1 VTASVA
7 PEARRRF
14 RAPKYALA
22 LPSIVWYSAFFIAP
36 IAFVV
41 LYSFGTKDTS
51 QLVPVDLTKPSA
63 SGYREVFDETFF
75 TVFRA
80 TIRIAITATL
90 LCLLIGLPVAYFA
103 AFKVSERWRAIVLA
117 AVVVPSFTSFLI
129 RTVAWRIPLAPN
141 GTFSKFLQN
150 LGVIGDNGIQILETA
165 TAVQLAIVYNY
176 LGFMILPLYVAFDRI
191 DVRLREASKDLGAG
205 RFATFFGVTLPLAGP
220 GIAAGVLL
228 TFIPMC
234 GDYVT
239 ATVLGGVKGNMI
251 GAMIASQFSGAQNW
265 PLGSAMAVLMIGAVL
280 LVLILGAAIVWVF
293 PRLLGLLEPVV
304 QQWRRVRTKQQVA
317 TPGSLTT
324 PGGVGTS
331 ADASTSRGWSI
342 ADGALHRA
350 LGVWTTLVLIFLFI
364 PVGLVFLHSFNRG
377 NSFTIWSNAVST
389 KWWGELFDGAVF
401 FQTALLFAA
410 LVAIAFVARRVLKRR
425 AQFGGG
431 YTAWVVPS
439 GFVLALVV
447 NGVLT
452 SWYANIFDF
461 AGIGD
466 AIRNSFI
473 AAFGATV
480 IAVALGGTAGVALA
494 RRPGKWSSV
503 FMVLVFLILVTPE
516 IMDAIALA
524 TWFPRIQ
531 DVPVLGYIFTE
542 GWGPFNGGI
551 NKLWVGQSLYASA
564 VVTLIVRARLAGL
577 DESLEQ
583 AAADLGAP
591 PGRAFRQITLPLIAS
606 AMIAGGLLS
615 FALCL
620 DNAVI
625 STLISEAGSTTFPVA
640 LLGATRSTIKPFW
653 GVGAISLF
661 VVTMAS
667 LWFLVVILRRG
678 GASAGNIAAT
688 LTGN

>member
-1 VTASVA
+1 M
-7 PEARRRF
+7 
-14 RAPKYALA
+14 RAPKFALA
-22 LPSIVWYSAFFIAP
+22 LPSIFWYSAFFLAP

-41 LYSFGTKDTS
+41 AYSFGTKDTS
-51 QLVPVDLTKPSA
+51 KLVPVDFTNPSTR
-63 SGYREVFDETFF
+63 SYVEVFDETFF
-75 TVFRA
+75 SVFRS
-80 TIRIAITATL
+80 TVRIAITATL

-103 AFKVSERWRAIVLA
+103 AFKVSEKWRAIMLA

-141 GTFSKFLQN
+141 GNVSKWLQS
-150 LGVIGDNGIQILETA
+150 LGVIGDNGIQILETSA
-165 TAVQLAIVYNY
+165 AVQLAIVYNY

-205 RFATFFGVTLPLAGP
+205 RLSTFFSVTLPLAGP

-239 ATVLGGVKGNMI
+239 ATVLGGAKGNMI

-265 PLGSAMAVLMIGAVL
+265 PLGAAMAVLMIAAVL
-280 LVLILGAAIVWVF
+280 LTLVVGAAVAWVV
-293 PRLLGLLEPVV
+293 PRVLGLFEPLI
-304 QQWRRVRTKQQVA
+304 QQWRRARA
-317 TPGSLTT
+317 
-324 PGGVGTS
+324 TS
-331 ADASTSRGWSI
+331 AARAAAEAAAKGVEPARGWSLG
-342 ADGALHRA
+342 DGVLQRS

-377 NSFTIWSNAVST
+377 NSFTIFSNAVST
-389 KWWGELFDGAVF
+389 KWWGELFDGVVFLATAARFAVF
-401 FQTALLFAA
+401 
-410 LVAIAFVARRVLKRR
+410 VAIALVVRRLLKRR
-425 AQFGGG
+425 AAFGSAA
-431 YTAWVVPS
+431 YTAWLVPS
-439 GFVLALVV
+439 AFALALVV
-447 NGVLT
+447 NGLLT
-452 SWYANIFDF
+452 SWYANLFDF

-480 IAVALGGTAGVALA
+480 IAVALGGSAGVALA
-494 RRPGKWSSV
+494 RRPGAWSNA

-531 DVPVLGYIFTE
+531 GFPVVGYIFTE

>member
-1 VTASVA
+1 MTAWVA
-7 PEARRRF
+7 SEGRRRP
-14 RAPKYALA
+14 RAPKFALA
-22 LPSIVWYSAFFIAP
+22 LPSIVWYVTFFVAP

-51 QLVPVDLTKPSA
+51 KLVPVDLANPSTN
-63 SGYREVFDETFF
+63 SYVEVFDETFF
-75 TVFRA
+75 SVFRG
-80 TIRIAITATL
+80 TVRIAITATL
-90 LCLLIGLPVAYFA
+90 FCLLIGLPVAYFA
-103 AFKVSERWRAIVLA
+103 AFKVGERWRAIVLA

-141 GTFSKFLQN
+141 GTLSKFLQD
-150 LGVIGDNGIQILETA
+150 LGVIGDNGIQVLETSL
-165 TAVQLAIVYNY
+165 AVQLAIVYNY

-205 RFATFFGVTLPLAGP
+205 RAATFFSVTLPLAGP

-239 ATVLGGVKGNMI
+239 ATVLGGAKGNMI
-251 GAMIASQFSGAQNW
+251 GAMIASQFSSAQNW

-280 LVLILGAAIVWVF
+280 LVLIIGAAVVWIAPWLF
-293 PRLLGLLEPVV
+293 ATFEPAI
-304 QQWRRVRTKQQVA
+304 QRWRRVRAERPRAKNGQ
-317 TPGSLTT
+317 PSRKW
-324 PGGVGTS
+324 GV
-331 ADASTSRGWSI
+331 
-342 ADGALHRA
+342 ADGLLHRL
-350 LGVWTTLVLIFLFI
+350 LGVWTTLVLVFLFI

-401 FQTALLFAA
+401 LQTVLLFVV
-410 LVAIAFVARRVLKRR
+410 LTIVGVVARRVVKRR
-425 AQFGGG
+425 DQFGGG
-431 YTAWVVPS
+431 YTAWLVPS

-452 SWYANIFDF
+452 DWYANLFDF

-466 AIRNSFI
+466 SIRNSFI
-473 AAFGATV
+473 AAFGATI
-480 IAVALGGTAGVALA
+480 IAVILGGTAGVALA
-494 RRPGKWSSV
+494 RRPGRWSSA

-531 DVPVLGYIFTE
+531 NVPIVGYVFSE

>member
-7 PEARRRF
+7 PDRRRQL
-14 RAPKYALA
+14 RAPKFALA
-22 LPSIVWYSAFFIAP
+22 LPSIIWYLTFFVAP

-51 QLVPVDLTKPSA
+51 QRVPVDLTNLSTY
-63 SGYREVFDETFF
+63 SYVEVFDETFF
-75 TVFRA
+75 SVFRA
-80 TIRIAITATL
+80 TVRIAITATL

-141 GTFSKFLQN
+141 GNLSKFLQD
-150 LGVIGDNGIQILETA
+150 LGVIGENGIQILETSA
-165 TAVQLAIVYNY
+165 AVQLAIVYNY

-239 ATVLGGVKGNMI
+239 ATVLGGAKGNMI

-265 PLGSAMAVLMIGAVL
+265 PLGAAMAVLMIGAVL
-280 LVLILGAAIVWVF
+280 LVLVLGAAVVWLF
-293 PRLLGLLEPVV
+293 PRLLRLLEPLNET
-304 QQWRRVRTKQQVA
+304 WRRVRA
-317 TPGSLTT
+317 GR
-324 PGGVGTS
+324 
-331 ADASTSRGWSI
+331 SRAHGEAPPKRWAL

-350 LGVWTTLVLIFLFI
+350 LGVWTSLVLVFLFI

-377 NSFTIWSNAVST
+377 NSFTIFANAVST
-389 KWWGELFDGAVF
+389 KWWGELFDGAV
-401 FQTALLFAA
+401 LLASAVRFGVLIA
-410 LVAIAFVARRVLKRR
+410 VAVVARRLLKRR

-431 YTAWVVPS
+431 YASWVVPS
-439 GFVLALVV
+439 GFALALVV
-447 NGVLT
+447 NGLIT
-452 SWYANIFDF
+452 DWYANVFDF
-461 AGIGD
+461 PGIGD

-480 IAVALGGTAGVALA
+480 IAVILGGTAGVALA
-494 RRPGKWSSV
+494 RRPGKWTSA

-531 DVPVLGYIFTE
+531 DTPVIGYLFTE

-551 NKLWVGQSLYASA
+551 HKLWVGQSLYASA

-591 PGRAFRQITLPLIAS
+591 PARAFRQITLPLIAS

>member
-1 VTASVA
+1 MK
-7 PEARRRF
+7 
-14 RAPKYALA
+14 APKFALA
-22 LPSIVWYSAFFIAP
+22 LPSIVWYTAFFVVP
-36 IAFVV
+36 IALVV
-41 LYSFGTKDTS
+41 VYSFGTKDTS
-51 QLVPVDLTKPSA
+51 RLVPVDFSNPSTR
-63 SGYREVFDETFF
+63 SYVEVFDETFF
-75 TVFRA
+75 TVFRS
-80 TIRIAITATL
+80 TVRIAITATL
-90 LCLLIGLPVAYFA
+90 LCVLIGLPVAYFA
-103 AFKVSERWRAIVLA
+103 AFKVSEKWRAIVLA

-141 GTFSKFLQN
+141 GNLSRWLQD
-150 LGVIGDNGIQILETA
+150 LGVIGEDGIQILETA
-165 TAVQLAIVYNY
+165 AAVQLAIVYNY

-205 RFATFFGVTLPLAGP
+205 RVSTFFSVTLPLAGP

-239 ATVLGGVKGNMI
+239 ATVLGGAKGNMI

-265 PLGSAMAVLMIGAVL
+265 PLGSAMAILMIAAVL
-280 LVLILGAAIVWVF
+280 LTLVVGAAIVWVF
-293 PRLLGLLEPVV
+293 PRLLSLLEPLI
-304 QQWRRVRTKQQVA
+304 QQWRRSRAARDARLLAAPTAGGTASA
-317 TPGSLTT
+317 TPSRRWSL
-324 PGGVGTS
+324 
-331 ADASTSRGWSI
+331 ADRV
-342 ADGALHRA
+342 LHRG
-350 LGVWTTLVLIFLFI
+350 LGVWTTVVLIFLFI

-377 NSFTIWSNAVST
+377 NSFTIFANAVST
-389 KWWGELFDGAVF
+389 KWWGELFDAPVFLATAGRFAVF
-401 FQTALLFAA
+401 IVAA
-410 LVAIAFVARRVLKRR
+410 VIARRLLARR
-425 AQFGGG
+425 ALFGRAAS
-431 YTAWVVPS
+431 TVWLVPA
-439 GFVLALVV
+439 GFALALVI
-447 NGVLT
+447 NGLLT
-452 SWYANIFDF
+452 SWYAKLFDF

-480 IAVALGGTAGVALA
+480 IAVALGGSAGVALA
-494 RRPGKWSSV
+494 RRPGAWSNA
-503 FMVLVFLILVTPE
+503 FMVVVFLILVTPE

-531 DVPVLGYIFTE
+531 DVAVIGRIFTD

>member
-1 VTASVA
+1 MTASVA
-7 PEARRRF
+7 PDRRRQL
-14 RAPKYALA
+14 RAPKFALA
-22 LPSIVWYSAFFIAP
+22 LPSIIWYLTFFVAP

-51 QLVPVDLTKPSA
+51 QRVPVDLTNLSTN
-63 SGYREVFDETFF
+63 SYVEVFDETFF
-75 TVFRA
+75 SVFRA
-80 TIRIAITATL
+80 TVRIAITATL

-141 GTFSKFLQN
+141 GNLSKFLQD
-150 LGVIGDNGIQILETA
+150 LGVIGENGIQILETSA
-165 TAVQLAIVYNY
+165 AVQLAIVYNY

-239 ATVLGGVKGNMI
+239 ATVLGGAKGNMI

-265 PLGSAMAVLMIGAVL
+265 PLGAAMAVLMIGAVL
-280 LVLILGAAIVWVF
+280 LVLVLGAAVVWLF
-293 PRLLGLLEPVV
+293 PRLLRLLEPLNET
-304 QQWRRVRTKQQVA
+304 WRRVRA
-317 TPGSLTT
+317 GR
-324 PGGVGTS
+324 
-331 ADASTSRGWSI
+331 SRAHGEAPPKRWAL

-350 LGVWTTLVLIFLFI
+350 LGVWTSLVLVFLFI

-377 NSFTIWSNAVST
+377 NSFTIFANAVST
-389 KWWGELFDGAVF
+389 KWWGELFDGAV
-401 FQTALLFAA
+401 LLASAVRFGVLMA
-410 LVAIAFVARRVLKRR
+410 VAVVARRLLKRR

-431 YTAWVVPS
+431 YASWVVPS
-439 GFVLALVV
+439 GFALALVV
-447 NGVLT
+447 NGLIT
-452 SWYANIFDF
+452 DWYANVFDF
-461 AGIGD
+461 PGIGD

-480 IAVALGGTAGVALA
+480 IAVILGGTAGVALA
-494 RRPGKWSSV
+494 RRPGKWTSA

-531 DVPVLGYIFTE
+531 DTPVIGYLFTE

-551 NKLWVGQSLYASA
+551 HKLWVGQSLYASA

-591 PGRAFRQITLPLIAS
+591 PARAFRQITLPLIAS

>member
-1 VTASVA
+1 M
-7 PEARRRF
+7 
-14 RAPKYALA
+14 RAPKFALA
-22 LPSIVWYSAFFIAP
+22 LPSIFWYSAFFLAP

-41 LYSFGTKDTS
+41 AYSFGTKDTS
-51 QLVPVDLTKPSA
+51 KLVPVDFTNPSTR
-63 SGYREVFDETFF
+63 SYVEVFDETFF
-75 TVFRA
+75 SVFRS
-80 TIRIAITATL
+80 TVRIAITATL

-103 AFKVSERWRAIVLA
+103 AFKVSEKWRAIMLA

-141 GTFSKFLQN
+141 GNVSKWLQS

-165 TAVQLAIVYNY
+165 AAVQLAIVYNY

-205 RFATFFGVTLPLAGP
+205 RLSTFFSVTLPLAGP

-239 ATVLGGVKGNMI
+239 ATVLGGAKGNMI

-265 PLGSAMAVLMIGAVL
+265 PLGAAMAVLMIAAVL
-280 LVLILGAAIVWVF
+280 LTLVVGAAVAWVV
-293 PRLLGLLEPVV
+293 PRVLGLFEPLI
-304 QQWRRVRTKQQVA
+304 QQWRRARA
-317 TPGSLTT
+317 
-324 PGGVGTS
+324 TS
-331 ADASTSRGWSI
+331 AARAAAEAAAKGVEPARGWSLG
-342 ADGALHRA
+342 DGVLQRS

-377 NSFTIWSNAVST
+377 NSFTIFSNAVST
-389 KWWGELFDGAVF
+389 KWWGELFDGVVFLATAARFAVF
-401 FQTALLFAA
+401 
-410 LVAIAFVARRVLKRR
+410 VAIALVVRRLLKRR
-425 AQFGGG
+425 AAFGSAA
-431 YTAWVVPS
+431 YTAWLVPS
-439 GFVLALVV
+439 AFALALVV
-447 NGVLT
+447 NGLLT
-452 SWYANIFDF
+452 SWYANLFDF

-480 IAVALGGTAGVALA
+480 IAVALGGSAGVALA
-494 RRPGKWSSV
+494 RRPGAWSNA

-531 DVPVLGYIFTE
+531 NTPIVGYIFTE

>member
-1 VTASVA
+1 MTATVA
-7 PEARRRF
+7 NKRGWRPRG
-14 RAPKYALA
+14 PKFALA
-22 LPSIVWYSAFFIAP
+22 LPSIFWYAAFFVAP
-36 IAFVV
+36 IVFVV
-41 LYSFGTKDTS
+41 LYSFGTKDINR
-51 QLVPVDLTKPSA
+51 LVPVDFSNPSTA
-63 SGYREVFDETFF
+63 SYSAVFDETFF
-75 TVFRA
+75 KVFRG
-80 TIRIAITATL
+80 TVRIAITSTL

-103 AFKVSERWRAIVLA
+103 AFKVGEKWRAIVLA

-141 GTFSKFLQN
+141 GMFSKWLQDI
-150 LGVIGDNGIQILETA
+150 GVVGEDGIQILETA
-165 TAVQLAIVYNY
+165 AAVQLAIVYNY

-205 RFATFFGVTLPLAGP
+205 RVATFFSVTLPLAGP

-239 ATVLGGVKGNMI
+239 ATVLGGAKGNMI
-251 GAMIASQFSGAQNW
+251 GAMIASQFNQAQNW

-280 LVLILGAAIVWVF
+280 LVLVIGAAIVWLA
-293 PRLLGLLEPVV
+293 PKALGLFEPLV
-304 QQWRRVRTKQQVA
+304 QAVRRRAAQRPRQTAQQPSKRFA
-317 TPGSLTT
+317 L
-324 PGGVGTS
+324 
-331 ADASTSRGWSI
+331 ADSV
-342 ADGALHRA
+342 LHRA
-350 LGVWTTLVLIFLFI
+350 LGVWTVLVLVFLFI
-364 PVGLVFLHSFNRG
+364 PVGLVFMHSFNRG
-377 NSFTIWSNAVST
+377 NSFTIWSYAVST
-389 KWWGELFDGAVF
+389 KWWGELFDAAVF
-401 FQTALLFAA
+401 AQTAVLFAA
-410 LVAIAFVARRVLKRR
+410 LVAVGVVARRVLRKR
-425 AQFGGG
+425 AAFGGG
-431 YTAWVVPS
+431 YSAWIVPS
-439 GFVLALVV
+439 AFVLALVV

-452 SWYANIFDF
+452 SWYATLFDF
-461 AGIGD
+461 SGIGD
-466 AIRNSFI
+466 AIRNSFL
-473 AAFGATV
+473 AALGATI
-480 IAVALGGTAGVALA
+480 IAVILGGTSGVALA
-494 RRPGKWSSV
+494 RRPGAWSSA
-503 FMVLVFLILVTPE
+503 FMVVVFLILVTPE
-516 IMDAIALA
+516 IMEALALA

-531 DVPVLGYIFTE
+531 EVPVVGYIFGS
-542 GWGPFNGGI
+542 GWGPFNGGM
-551 NKLWVGQSLYASA
+551 NKLWVGQSMYSSA

-620 DNAVI
+620 DNAVV
-625 STLISEAGSTTFPVA
+625 SSLISEAGSTTFPVA

-667 LWFLVVILRRG
+667 LWFLVVVLRRG